1 MKDGI
6 GPVPKK
12 SLGQNFLVSRAVID
26 RIVEA
31 ATSPPGLPVME
42 IGPGRGAVTIPLAEA
57 GAKVAAFEIDLA
69 LASSLR
75 ESVENHP
82 GVEIVDAD
90 IRDVDFDLE
99 ASRRGWK
106 EYVIVGNIPYML
118 TSSILLMLPEA
129 RNCSRAVIMMQKE
142 VGERI
147 LASPGTRDCGIL
159 SVFMQAYF
167 RIGSVTRAAAGSFR
181 PVPKIDSVVLR
192 FVPVKIYGA
201 PEDRNGFLA
210 FLKMSFS
217 QRRKK
222 LSNLITGP
230 IKDGKK
236 EFTREIGRI
245 TGVDLGRRAEE
256 LPLAEWFALFR
267 GYLELTGRR

>member
-1 MKDGI
+1 MKDGSS
-6 GPVPKK
+6 PVPKK

-26 RIVEA
+26 RIIEA
-31 ATSPPGLPVME
+31 AAGPPELPVIE

-57 GAKVAAFEIDLA
+57 GATVAAFEIDRTLS
-69 LASSLR
+69 SSLR
-75 ESVENHP
+75 GSVEKYP

-99 ASRRGWK
+99 ASNRGWE

-129 RNCSRAVIMMQKE
+129 RRCARAVIMMQKE
-142 VGERI
+142 VGDRI
-147 LASPGTRDCGIL
+147 MASPGRRECGIL

-167 RIGSVTRAAAGSFR
+167 GIERVVRVKAGSFR
-181 PVPKIDSVVLR
+181 PAPKIDSVVLR
-192 FVPVKIYGA
+192 FVPADIEGA
-201 PEDRNGFLA
+201 PEDRNGFLD

-222 LSNLITGP
+222 LSNIVAGP
-230 IKDGKK
+230 APGGNK
-236 EFTREIGRI
+236 EFAGELGDI

-267 GYLELTGRR
+267 GYMELKRKR